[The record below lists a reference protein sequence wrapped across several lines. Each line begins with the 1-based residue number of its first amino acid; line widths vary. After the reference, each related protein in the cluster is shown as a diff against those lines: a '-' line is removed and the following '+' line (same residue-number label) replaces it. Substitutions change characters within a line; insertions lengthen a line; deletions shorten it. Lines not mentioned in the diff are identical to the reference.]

1 MAVFKVIRFNN
12 YLFVFLISIYSIF
25 FSIAQSHSKQH
36 DHDKQH
42 SRVGSHGMA
51 LFTDGKTLFASHM
64 PLYNKPHDY
73 QLIYQVESNQK
84 NKIINYFNL
93 KQADTKTNRLVS
105 ILPQRFDLNL
115 LINNHPLIAKADVYM
130 GHFERDGEIWL
141 KDVQFRFTK
150 LVFKKQILKDDNTLK
165 TQWQVLK
172 TGSKQDYIFVHI
184 IKSQPSFDA
193 IILAKEC
200 DVITEANLLKMQT
213 IQKKPVISESFN
225 CEKQTVLYY
234 ETQDF
239 ME

>member
-1 MAVFKVIRFNN
+1 MTRIYN
-12 YLFVFLISIYSIF
+12 YLLIFLLSIYTIV
-25 FSIAQSHSKQH
+25 FSIAQANSNQH
-36 DHDKQH
+36 DHNKQH

-64 PLYNKPHDY
+64 PLYNTPHDY

-84 NKIINYFNL
+84 NKIMRYFKL
-93 KQADTKTNRLVS
+93 KYSDAKSNRLVS

-115 LINNHPLIAKADVYM
+115 LINNHPLITKADVYM

-150 LVFKKQILKDDNTLK
+150 LVFKKQILKDEDNTLK

-172 TGSKQDYIFVHI
+172 TGSNQDHIFVHI

-200 DVITEANLLKMQT
+200 NVATESNLLTIQT
-213 IQKKPVISESFN
+213 IQNKPVIPESFN
-225 CEKQTVLYY
+225 CKKQTVLYY